1 MISCWQHGFGGEDSV
16 QYGALKFFG
25 HIHNGLSKGLRSL
38 NWNTLNCTRHIIP
51 HQRRAKLCQRINW
64 ALFCLQRAVYNAG
77 CIIPYAAICYRAKQ
91 APVFLGRMMQ
101 FISTEVHYELWSFAS
116 ITCQSTPWPRLLI
129 CVHPYIIGQLKE
141 FHNFIIKEL
150 KKANKTEQ
158 IYKGTFSLLNKLM
171 LYVRAPLAAP
181 VVPV

>member
-1 MISCWQHGFGGEDSV
+1 MDLEVKIQCSMVHWNFLAIYIMGSLRACAVWIGTLWT
-16 QYGALKFFG
+16 ALV
-25 HIHNGLSKGLRSL
+25 
-38 NWNTLNCTRHIIP
+38 NTSHYTTP
-51 HQRRAKLCQRINW
+51 KLCQRINW
-64 ALFCLQRAVYNAG
+64 ALFCLQSAVYNAG

-91 APVFLGRMMQ
+91 AQVFLGRMMQ
-101 FISTEVHYELWSFAS
+101 FISTEVHYELPSFAS